1 MGKRKNTLTLLS
13 FTRALSRSISR
24 NDVLSDVS
32 CVLRNLLHASAYE
45 MMHNFGAC
53 LLFTFSGYYTYNLLS
68 GRIPRR
74 PQFGTILCVER
85 LDAKGGGLG
94 QQVLETEVN

>member
-1 MGKRKNTLTLLS
+1 MLT
-13 FTRALSRSISR
+13 
-24 NDVLSDVS
+24 DVS

-45 MMHNFGAC
+45 MMHNFDAC
-53 LLFTFSGYYTYNLLS
+53 LLFTGTNYYTCNLLS

-74 PQFGTILCVER
+74 PQFGTVLNVER